1 MRPEKLCSAF
11 ETYILIAEGSKEV
24 RFSMITESK
33 GGRRLIQNDDTA
45 QPLVS
50 IITVVFRARQD
61 LPGLLDSILRLKDEG
76 VELIVVDG
84 CSADGTCELLSEY
97 GAQIDYWISEPDRG
111 IYDAMNKG
119 VAVARG
125 KFLLHLNA
133 GDRLLC
139 IPHGELEEAASRD
152 VEVVAFRVSI
162 DGHYEFEP
170 SCGLGLRL
178 KNTLHH
184 QGTFFR
190 RETFPDYDPK
200 YKVFGD
206 FDVNQRLALRGAEM
220 EVFDKV
226 VSLHMTGGVSTV
238 PDPAIDSEFFGVIEK
253 NYGRQY
259 LPLAW
264 FLCKWRGLMSRLG
277 RPS

>member
-1 MRPEKLCSAF
+1 M
-11 ETYILIAEGSKEV
+11 
-24 RFSMITESK
+24 MTESK
-33 GGRRLIQNDDTA
+33 GGRRLIQSNYSA

-61 LPGLLDSILRLKDEG
+61 LPALLDSILRLKDDG
-76 VELIVVDG
+76 IELIVVDG
-84 CSADGTCELLSEY
+84 CSADGTCELLSGY
-97 GAQIDYWISEPDRG
+97 GEQIDYWISEPDRG

-119 VAVARG
+119 IAVARG

-139 IPHGELEEAASRD
+139 IPRHQLEEAASRN
-152 VEVVAFRVSI
+152 VEVAAFRVSI

-190 RETFPDYDPK
+190 RENFPDYYPK
-200 YKVFGD
+200 YRVFGD
-206 FDVNQRLALRGAEM
+206 FDVNQRLALRGSKM
-220 EVFDKV
+220 EVFDEV
-226 VSLHMTGGVSTV
+226 VALHMTGGVSTV
-238 PDPAIDSEFFGVIEK
+238 PDPAIDSEFFGVIAK
-253 NYGRQY
+253 NYGRPY

-264 FLCKWRGLMSRLG
+264 FLCKWRGFKARLG
-277 RPS
+277 LSS